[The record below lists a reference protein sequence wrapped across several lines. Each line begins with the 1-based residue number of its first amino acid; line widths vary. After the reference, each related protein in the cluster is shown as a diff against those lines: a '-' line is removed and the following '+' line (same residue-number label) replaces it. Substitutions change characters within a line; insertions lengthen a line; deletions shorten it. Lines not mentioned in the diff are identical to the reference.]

1 MAARRRWAASTAPAT
16 ASSGLGLL
24 GSVLRERG
32 AREGKTVTALGEGI
46 RTGTR
51 ARWARFADV
60 QRVAT
65 PTSMA
70 GVELSKTGESQLTEI
85 E

>member
-1 MAARRRWAASTAPAT
+1 M
-16 ASSGLGLL
+16 L

-60 QRVAT
+60 RRVASL
-65 PTSMA
+65 PLLPSA
-70 GVELSKTGESQLTEI
+70 HIRHREHSKLDDFISLILTKV
-85 E
+85 

>member
-1 MAARRRWAASTAPAT
+1 M
-16 ASSGLGLL
+16 L

-32 AREGKTVTALGEGI
+32 EREGKTVTALGEGI

-51 ARWARFADV
+51 ARWVRFANV
-60 QRVAT
+60 RRVAM

-70 GVELSKTGESQLTEI
+70 GGELSKTGESQLTEI